1 MSVRSYIRAYY
12 PLRRAAVVLVLC
24 VLAGSI
30 PAVLIP
36 IESNLVDEAIS
47 GIYSGTVSLFL
58 CYLGIYLMLLAL
70 TSVLESLLLRN
81 TEQHT
86 IRIEKTMDS
95 QRVQKAIAVAF
106 PITET
111 QEFHDL
117 LEKSGKAATLD
128 ADCYRAMQGALIGSV
143 KIITS
148 LAVLMTIDVRL
159 VVLLSVFLIIG
170 IAIHSIAAKNA
181 DGFWGEYIQ
190 NMRHANYDSSLLLHR
205 EYAAERKIFGYGQE
219 IGARYDRD
227 FSDAV
232 KKNSVLGKRRLR
244 AEVVVTI
251 FSAVYSTAAFFIL
264 LHPLYAGHITLGAF
278 IAAFTAA
285 NKLRGVSNQIYD
297 AVFTLSGSFKQM
309 SGFFT
314 FLGLEETENT
324 VSDQTVDL
332 SAGIEFQNVSFAY
345 PNADTPVLENVSFT
359 LHPGKHYA
367 LVGENG
373 CGKTTLVKLLLGL
386 YRPTQGTILVGG
398 KDVQS
403 MTDAE
408 KHLLFSVMFQDFYR
422 YPLSVRENAALG
434 AEVSPSDEEIRSILS
449 ILGVRNPSVCADG
462 GLDTNLMPLKN
473 GGVNLSGG
481 EWQKLAAARCLL
493 SGAPIAILDEP
504 NAALDPLSEAAFYR
518 TCGERLAEKTTLFIS
533 HRLGSVKQADE
544 IMVLCD
550 KKLVAMAHHE
560 VLMDTC
566 EYYANLFETQRGLY
580 YGA

>member
-1 MSVRSYIRAYY
+1 MRMLSYIRKYY
-12 PLRRAAVVLVLC
+12 PPRQFTLFIALC
-24 VLAGSI
+24 SLAGCI

-36 IESNLVDEAIS
+36 IESNLIDEAIS
-47 GIYSGTVSLFL
+47 GLHQGAASMFSI
-58 CYLGIYLMLLAL
+58 YLGLYLVLLAL
-70 TSVLESLLLRN
+70 TSVLESLLLQN

-86 IRIEKTMDS
+86 ILIDKTMDS
-95 QRVQKAIAVAF
+95 QRLRKATAVAF

-111 QEFHDL
+111 QKFHDL
-117 LEKSGKAATLD
+117 FAKSGKAAKLD

-148 LAVLMTIDVRL
+148 LAVLMTIDIWL
-159 VVLLSVFLIIG
+159 VVLLSVFLLIG
-170 IAIHSIAAKNA
+170 IAVHSIAAKKA

-190 NMRHANYDSSLLLHR
+190 NMRHANYHSSLLLHR
-205 EYAAERKIFGYGQE
+205 EYASERKVFGYEQE

-232 KKNSVLGKRRLR
+232 QKNSILGKRRLH
-244 AEVVVTI
+244 AEVLVTV
-251 FSAVYSTAAFFIL
+251 FSAVYSVAAFFVL
-264 LHPLYAGHITLGAF
+264 LHPLYVGHITLGAF

-297 AVFTLSGSFKQM
+297 AVFTLSSSFKQM

-314 FLGLEETENT
+314 FLGLEEATSNM
-324 VSDQTVDL
+324 SNQGIDL
-332 SAGIEFQNVSFAY
+332 SAGIEFQNVSFTY
-345 PNADTPVLENVSFT
+345 PNADTPVLEDISFT

-373 CGKTTLVKLLLGL
+373 CGKTTLVKLMLGL
-386 YRPTQGTILVGG
+386 YNPTHGTIRVGG
-398 KDVQS
+398 KDIQS
-403 MTDAE
+403 MTDEE
-408 KHLLFSVMFQDFYR
+408 KHRIFSVMFQDFYR
-422 YPLSVRENAALG
+422 YPLSVRENISLSS
-434 AEVSPSDEEIRSILS
+434 EVSPSDEKIRSMLS
-449 ILGVRNPSVCADG
+449 TLGVRNPAVCAAG
-462 GLDTNLMPLKN
+462 GLDTNLLHLKI

-481 EWQKLAAARCLL
+481 EWQKVTAARCIL

-504 NAALDPLSEAAFYR
+504 NAALDPLSEEVFYR
-518 TCGERLAEKTTLFIS
+518 TCAEMLTEKTTLFIS

-544 IMVLCD
+544 ILVLRN
-550 KKLVAMAHHE
+550 KTLVAMAHHE

-580 YGA
+580 YGT